1 MDEKRTKI
9 NKNEKKCFLVFTKK
23 CTFNEKRF
31 SCDDCLGLLFSL
43 TRPPTCG
50 GCFTLQ
56 RTWQKARE
64 TAIRTVR
71 LLHVCGKNID
81 FIDCCCVFCW
91 RGRTSKKR
99 RNRKMDFHRTRKT
112 KKKQTKHTH
121 RGKTS
126 GRAIPWGATAARLL
140 RRTS

>member
-1 MDEKRTKI
+1 M
-9 NKNEKKCFLVFTKK
+9 
-23 CTFNEKRF
+23 
-31 SCDDCLGLLFSL
+31 GLLFFL
-43 TRPPTCG
+43 TRPPICG

-56 RTWQKARE
+56 STWHNARE
-64 TAIRTVR
+64 TVIRTVR
-71 LLHVCGKNID
+71 LLHVCEKNID

-126 GRAIPWGATAARLL
+126 GRASAWGATAARPSVVCFHNIIF
-140 RRTS
+140 RRRANSVLGGTPQSYSEAKLNPKAKTTS

>member
-64 TAIRTVR
+64 TPIRTVR
-71 LLHVCGKNID
+71 LLHVCD
-81 FIDCCCVFCW
+81 
-91 RGRTSKKR
+91 KKYR
-99 RNRKMDFHRTRKT
+99 FHRFLLLFLLEGPNFKKT
-112 KKKQTKHTH
+112 QESKNGFPQDSKNKEKTNKTH
-121 RGKTS
+121 AQAWR
-126 GRAIPWGATAARLL
+126 PWEQCTHHA
-140 RRTS
+140 